1 MAGGFAWRASK
12 SISRRWRG
20 RWANWRKFKKKHDKT
35 VICRMESTQSGE
47 HCNIRR
53 TLWASLIIRALF
65 QILTALQGPFQAR
78 LEFANSPVLQLDR
91 KCERC
96 RRSLHRVLP
105 VRDLR
110 IGTFEMPCGF
120 VSCYEKHPQSMLQ
133 TWKPLTQSDQHL
145 SIWES
150 NAVLRP
156 KFRWQ
161 KTFIHLQNCS
171 LCESCFAPHKMW
183 RQIISTYW
191 SDSLRHLVSRFQDSV
206 VKMTGE
212 SLNRWFEGLIW
223 CSG

>member
-1 MAGGFAWRASK
+1 MTWDR
-12 SISRRWRG
+12 SIHTHG
-20 RWANWRKFKKKHDKT
+20 RWLCLKSFKKYLKEMARKVGKLAKIQKETWQDSHLSHG
-35 VICRMESTQSGE
+35 STQSGE

-133 TWKPLTQSDQHL
+133 TLKTTDP
-145 SIWES
+145 IWPTP
-150 NAVLRP
+150 VDLG
-156 KFRWQ
+156 K
-161 KTFIHLQNCS
+161 
-171 LCESCFAPHKMW
+171 
-183 RQIISTYW
+183 
-191 SDSLRHLVSRFQDSV
+191 
-206 VKMTGE
+206 
-212 SLNRWFEGLIW
+212 
-223 CSG
+223 